1 MPEASWLAPL
11 TSCRSLL
18 ARSPSHQL
26 TASDLQPSSPESHSP
41 GFRFRTSNFESQAS
55 VPDLRPT
62 NNIRT
67 ISALLAGRN
76 ARFADIVWKKRHK
89 QIESRRCGS
98 LTWYFAFEKNEA
110 PQQSILFRS
119 LCQNACTN
127 ERNSMPHR
135 SLDVRER
142 TTQGAR
148 NRGEIELSGEVKES
162 YCKSG
167 GIEAPLA
174 AACIKTAAEKAAAI
188 HRS

>member
-1 MPEASWLAPL
+1 MLLSQSPLPEASWLAPL

-67 ISALLAGRN
+67 ISALLAGRT
-76 ARFADIVWKKRHK
+76 ARFADIVWKKRHR

-98 LTWYFAFEKNEA
+98 LTWYFAFEKTKHRNNPYYFVRFA
-110 PQQSILFRS
+110 KTHAQ
-119 LCQNACTN
+119 TN
-127 ERNSMPHR
+127 E
-135 SLDVRER
+135 
-142 TTQGAR
+142 
-148 NRGEIELSGEVKES
+148 I
-162 YCKSG
+162 
-167 GIEAPLA
+167 
-174 AACIKTAAEKAAAI
+174 ACHTAAWTSERGQPKALETEA
-188 HRS
+188 RLN